1 MVYNIGTS
9 KLVRGDA
16 GAAVAAAT
24 SVSDADAV
32 AEAIGETAPFAAVSS
47 AATTRTTLPA
57 GLYLVATRTC
67 PNCKFAAAQ
76 MDAAGISYEELLA
89 EENVELAQRLGIMQ
103 APTLLKVAQDGTVA
117 ATVGAAAVLQK
128 VKALSAAA
136 LA

>member
-1 MVYNIGTS
+1 MAGGFKKFLSVIGF
-9 KLVRGDA
+9 
-16 GAAVAAAT
+16 
-24 SVSDADAV
+24 
-32 AEAIGETAPFAAVSS
+32 GEEE
-47 AATTRTTLPA
+47 
-57 GLYLVATRTC
+57 
-67 PNCKFAAAQ
+67 
-76 MDAAGISYEELLA
+76 DEELLA